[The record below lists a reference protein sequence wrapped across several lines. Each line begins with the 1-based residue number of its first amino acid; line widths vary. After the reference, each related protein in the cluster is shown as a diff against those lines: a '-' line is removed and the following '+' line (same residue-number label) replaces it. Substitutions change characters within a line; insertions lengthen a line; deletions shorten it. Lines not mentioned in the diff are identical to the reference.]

1 MGILFRGCPASIA
14 LSQGAWAGPCGPVRV
29 LHRGLPPVLRV
40 GPPTISEVSIYLPS
54 LLLPAVLDRLLLLL
68 NHVLAAEP
76 AASSRLER
84 HAGRSIALEWQVEPG
99 PWPVPP
105 ALSLRITRAG
115 LFERPEAEAGPEGS
129 PAAPASTPEP
139 APAPDLRLRVEL
151 PAPHRLAALWLSGQR
166 PAVSVEGNALLA
178 ADLAWLGENLR
189 WDLGADLAR
198 IVGAGPAHE
207 LMRLAGAL
215 GDALRRMLGALRP
228 AAGSPSSAPGPS

>member
-1 MGILFRGCPASIA
+1 
-14 LSQGAWAGPCGPVRV
+14 
-29 LHRGLPPVLRV
+29 
-40 GPPTISEVSIYLPS
+40 VSISLPS
-54 LLLPAVLDRLLLLL
+54 LLLPAVLDRLVLLL

-76 AASSRLER
+76 AAVSRLKR

-115 LFERPEAEAGPEGS
+115 LLERTEVQPGTGDS
-129 PAAPASTPEP
+129 PTASPSAPEP
-139 APAPDLRLRVEL
+139 AADASPDLRLRVEL
-151 PAPHRLAALWLSGQR
+151 PAPHRLAARWLSGQR
-166 PAVSVEGNALLA
+166 PAVSVEGDALLA

-207 LMRLAGAL
+207 LMRLAGAV
-215 GDALRRMLGALRP
+215 GDALRRMLGAVRP
-228 AAGSPSSAPGPS
+228 AAGSPAAPGPT

>member
-1 MGILFRGCPASIA
+1 MRPG
-14 LSQGAWAGPCGPVRV
+14 AGPMPGRAAALP
-29 LHRGLPPVLRV
+29 RGLQV
-40 GPPTISEVSIYLPS
+40 GPPTISDVSIPLPS

-68 NHVLAAEP
+68 NHVLASEP
-76 AASSRLER
+76 AASSRLVR

-115 LFERPEAEAGPEGS
+115 LFERHEAGADSEGS
-129 PAAPASTPEP
+129 PAAPASPSD
-139 APAPDLRLRVEL
+139 PAPDLRLRVEL

-198 IVGAGPAHE
+198 VVGAGPAHE

-215 GDALRRMLGALRP
+215 GDALRRMLGGLRP
-228 AAGSPSSAPGPS
+228 AAGSPSAPGPS